1 MFENFKRKIAEP
13 FINRAVAEASSR
25 WIEERNERKRQAEI
39 AEIECLLDKFV
50 IVLPN
55 EIENLTVAKVVG
67 VDLITKAKSPVPVI
81 HNVVSGEIYFTFAKI
96 IPFSKQRF
104 EALNKLHPN
113 ERIAIIYANVFGDE
127 EPIDKSKTQLEE
139 LIDPEVWK
147 EKVYQSMSK
156 MKNL

>member
-1 MFENFKRKIAEP
+1 MFEKIKRKIAQP

-25 WIEERNERKRQAEI
+25 WIEERNERKRQTEI
-39 AEIECLLDKFV
+39 AEIECLMGNFV

-55 EIENLTVAKVVG
+55 EIENLAVAKVVG
-67 VDLITKAKSPVPVI
+67 VDFVTKAKCPVPVI
-81 HNVVSGEIYFTFAKI
+81 KNVVSGEIYFTFAKI

-113 ERIAIIYANVFGDE
+113 ERIAIIYANMFRGE

-147 EKVYQSMSK
+147 EKVYKSMYTMRNS
-156 MKNL
+156 